1 MDRLPPEVSRLVM
14 AKKDAAEQ
22 LQLSVYA
29 FRDDAEGLHK
39 RWIYVTRGMSD
50 PPGFATVTV
59 ADEPI
64 LCRNERMLRY
74 IVRDAVH
81 AALEVQ
87 ARYTDDEIPS
97 RDFDVYYTQGGGD
110 AGEHPTRH
118 DGTPTRLKIGR
129 QFYFKMQP
137 TIEDISSD
145 NSWNNDRLYADV
157 MDAIVTLVLQA

>member
-1 MDRLPPEVSRLVM
+1 
-14 AKKDAAEQ
+14 
-22 LQLSVYA
+22 
-29 FRDDAEGLHK
+29 
-39 RWIYVTRGMSD
+39 MSD

-137 TIEDISSD
+137 TIEDICSD
-145 NSWNNDRLYADV
+145 NNWNNDRLYADV